1 VIGTSVPPAADI
13 PTFVIVAVLCSAGL
27 HATWNALVK
36 STDDAFLRFT
46 LIDATGLVFSLAVVG
61 FVPAPFGCWR
71 YLGAS
76 TVIHVGYKTFLMW
89 SYRSG
94 DLSLVYPIA
103 RGSAPLL
110 VAIGGAVFVHEPLGA
125 FGVAGVILVSLGV
138 GSIALRRGATASH
151 HVALIAALLTAVT
164 IAAYTIADGLGVR
177 CAPNPFGY
185 AVWLFLLDGVAFPVW
200 ALTVRRASLPARADR
215 RVLLGAV
222 AGVLAFSAYGITLW
236 AQTKAPLA
244 FVAALR
250 ETSVLFAA
258 AIGVVV
264 LRERAGKTR
273 IASAAIVVAGV
284 VLLRLA

>member
-1 VIGTSVPPAADI
+1 VIGSSGNPTADI
-13 PTFVIVAVLCSAGL
+13 PTFVVVAVLFSAGL
-27 HATWNALVK
+27 HAAWNALVK
-36 STDDAFLRFT
+36 TTDDAFLRFA
-46 LIDATGLVFSLAVVG
+46 LIDATGLVFSLGAVA
-61 FVPAPFGCWR
+61 FVPVPFGCWK

-76 TVIHVGYKTFLMW
+76 AVIHVGYKAFLMW

-110 VAIGGAVFVHEPLGA
+110 VAIGGVVFVNEPLGA
-125 FGVAGVILVSLGV
+125 LGILGVVLVSLGV
-138 GSIALRRGATASH
+138 ASIALRRGSGTTHRA
-151 HVALIAALLTAVT
+151 ALGAALLTGAT

-177 CAPNPFGY
+177 CAPTAFGY
-185 AVWLFLLDGVAFPVW
+185 AVWLFLLDGLAFPLW
-200 ALTVRRASLPARADR
+200 ALATRRSSLPSWSDR
-215 RVLLGAV
+215 QVLIGAL
-222 AGVLAFSAYGITLW
+222 AGLLAFSAYGITLW

-250 ETSVLFAA
+250 ETSVLIAA
-258 AIGVVV
+258 AIGVVL

-273 IASAAIVVAGV
+273 IISAAIVVAGV

>member
-1 VIGTSVPPAADI
+1 MLFS
-13 PTFVIVAVLCSAGL
+13 AVL

-46 LIDATGLVFSLAVVG
+46 LIDATGLVFSLVVVG
-61 FVPAPFGCWR
+61 FVPVPFGCWR

-76 TVIHVGYKTFLMW
+76 TVIHVGYKAFLMW

-94 DLSLVYPIA
+94 DLSFVYPIA

-110 VAIGGAVFVHEPLGA
+110 VAIGGAAFVHEPLGA
-125 FGVAGVILVSLGV
+125 VGVAGVILVSLGV
-138 GSIALRRGATASH
+138 GSIALQRGATASH
-151 HVALIAALLTAVT
+151 HVALVAALLTAAT

-177 CAPNPFGY
+177 CAPSPLGY
-185 AVWLFLLDGVAFPVW
+185 AVWLFLLDGLAFPFW

-236 AQTKAPLA
+236 AQTQAPLA

-250 ETSVLFAA
+250 ETSVLFAV
-258 AIGVVV
+258 AIGVVF

-273 IASAAIVVAGV
+273 IASAAVVVAGV

>member
-1 VIGTSVPPAADI
+1 VIGSSVNPTAEI
-13 PTFVIVAVLCSAGL
+13 PTFVVVAVLFSAGL

-36 STDDAFLRFT
+36 STDDAFMRFA

-61 FVPAPFGCWR
+61 FVPVPFGCWR

-76 TVIHVGYKTFLMW
+76 AVIHVAYKAFLMW

-110 VAIGGAVFVHEPLGA
+110 VAIGGAAFVHEPLA
-125 FGVAGVILVSLGV
+125 ALGVAGVVLVSLGV
-138 GSIALRRGATASH
+138 GGIALRPGATTSH
-151 HVALIAALLTAVT
+151 HVALVAALLTAAT

-177 CAPNPFGY
+177 CAPTPFGY
-185 AVWLFLLDGVAFPVW
+185 AVWLFLLDGLAFPFW
-200 ALTVRRASLPARADR
+200 ALTVRRSSVPARVDR
-215 RVLLGAV
+215 QVLLGAL
-222 AGVLAFSAYGITLW
+222 AGLLAFSAYGITLW
-236 AQTKAPLA
+236 AQTRAPLA

-250 ETSVLFAA
+250 ETSVLFAG
-258 AIGVVV
+258 AIGVVI

-273 IASAAIVVAGV
+273 IVSAAIVVAGV